1 MSSKLIFVIILLNV
15 VCFFIAGCISNDKKT
30 SDDNLVEDNDFDS
43 WWSDFKEPV
52 VLDYSNYT
60 AFYRGV
66 WGSRLDEVR
75 NILLKSDVLR
85 NAGVDT
91 VMMGPDV
98 IINDSDEVVTLCDD
112 VFIFYLQALRREGF
126 RILLIPNPMHPN
138 FDDGRGFEWEE
149 PDPDVRYQRGK
160 DLLDMFTPVVSSWA
174 SIAEAYNV
182 EAFSTVNELNKL
194 VWDEVNG
201 SVWSQEILPSIRS
214 IFSGFVGVTVT
225 HRNVAESE
233 WVHPCY
239 NAEPYDYNL
248 SGYDFLIG
256 SPSSGWEPID
266 CWGLMLEHFM
276 SVGNNILDS
285 YSVNS
290 SMILYEW
297 GAYRGGIWYEPISD
311 EFVMSD
317 SQQYEIFNE
326 GRNRS
331 DMISGS
337 FPRFGR
343 GWLMENYSAFEVLK
357 SWYLSRGDPIQSVD
371 GNDWTE
377 EKLLDIEKTLSGD
390 LLAYELIF
398 QV

>member
-1 MSSKLIFVIILLNV
+1 
-15 VCFFIAGCISNDKKT
+15 
-30 SDDNLVEDNDFDS
+30 
-43 WWSDFKEPV
+43 
-52 VLDYSNYT
+52 
-60 AFYRGV
+60 
-66 WGSRLDEVR
+66 
-75 NILLKSDVLR
+75 
-85 NAGVDT
+85 
-91 VMMGPDV
+91 
-98 IINDSDEVVTLCDD
+98 
-112 VFIFYLQALRREGF
+112 
-126 RILLIPNPMHPN
+126 
-138 FDDGRGFEWEE
+138 
-149 PDPDVRYQRGK
+149 
-160 DLLDMFTPVVSSWA
+160 MFTPVVLSWA

-326 GRNRS
+326 WRNRS

-357 SWYLSRGDPIQSVD
+357 SWYLSRGDLIQSVD
-371 GNDWTE
+371 GKDWTE
-377 EKLLDIEKTLSGD
+377 EELLDIEKTLSGD